1 MHLLLSSG
9 TRVSTS
15 GNKNTFQFVGGA
27 FSGGWDGVKRSSAQL
42 RLPVVTL
49 FTLEPG
55 GSPMELLVNFVYT
68 VASVLYTALFV
79 NGS

>member
-1 MHLLLSSG
+1 
-9 TRVSTS
+9 
-15 GNKNTFQFVGGA
+15 VGGA

>member
-1 MHLLLSSG
+1 
-9 TRVSTS
+9 V
-15 GNKNTFQFVGGA
+15 
-27 FSGGWDGVKRSSAQL
+27 DGSVKRSSGQL

-49 FTLEPG
+49 FTLNPEVL
-55 GSPMELLVNFVYT
+55 PMELLVNFVYT